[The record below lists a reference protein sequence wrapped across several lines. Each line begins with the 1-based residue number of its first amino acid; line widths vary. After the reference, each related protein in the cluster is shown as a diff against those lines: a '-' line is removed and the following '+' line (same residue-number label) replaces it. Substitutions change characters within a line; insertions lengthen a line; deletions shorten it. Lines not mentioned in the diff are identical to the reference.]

1 VTRSVADAAILVV
14 DDDEANVDL
23 LESML
28 ADEGYRNVMSTRDAR
43 QAVALYDSFSPD
55 LVLLDLHM
63 PHLDGF
69 GVLREIARRTPAD
82 AFVPVLVLTADI
94 TPEAKQRAL
103 SEGAK
108 DFLTKP
114 LDATE
119 ALLRIRNLLETR
131 YLHLGQQLARAA
143 AEEAER
149 RASFLAEASRHLA
162 TSFDYHTTLAKV
174 ARLAVPLMADYC
186 TVDLLEDDGGFTRV
200 GYAHVDPLKEELL
213 RETTHFRADAIP
225 PEHPEMRALHQGEPS
240 LVADITPEMISI
252 AVRDEAHRRIVD
264 ALAPRSLIAVPL
276 VAGGRTLGALV
287 LVQTESGRRFTATD
301 MALADE
307 LARRASL
314 ALEHARLYQT
324 AQQATRAR
332 DDLLAIVAHDLRNPL
347 NTIFMSTELLL
358 EVESL
363 LELPT
368 ERRHIAT
375 IRRSAEKMNGLIE
388 DLMDVKRMEAGQ
400 LAVDPRPVRLAHVIR
415 EAIELLRPVA
425 NARTQS
431 IVEDVADEL
440 PRVLADT
447 GRIQQVLSNL
457 IGNALKF
464 TPAGGR
470 VVVGAA
476 CAQEEVRIAITD
488 TGQGI
493 PADQLPHIFGRFWQG
508 QRADRRGIGLG
519 LAIAKGIIDAHAGRI
534 WVESREGEGASFFF
548 TLPVAPAAAP
558 VHAG

>member
-1 VTRSVADAAILVV
+1 MTRSVADAAILVV

-143 AEEAER
+143 AELAER
-149 RASFLAEASRHLA
+149 RSSFLAEASRHLA

-174 ARLAVPLMADYC
+174 ARLAVPLVADYC
-186 TVDLLEDDGGFTRV
+186 TLDLLEDDGGFTRV

-213 RETTHFRADAIP
+213 REITHFRADAIP
-225 PEHPEMRALHQGEPS
+225 PEHPEMRALREGERT
-240 LVADITPEMISI
+240 LVEEITPDMIDI
-252 AVRDEAHRRIVD
+252 AVKDEAHRRIVD

-276 VAGGRTLGALV
+276 EGAGRIFGALV
-287 LVQTESGRRFTATD
+287 LVQTESSRRFTATD

-358 EVESL
+358 ELESL
-363 LELPT
+363 LAMPVEH
-368 ERRHIAT
+368 RHIAT

-388 DLMDVKRMEAGQ
+388 DLMDVKRMETGQ
-400 LAVDPRPVRLAHVIR
+400 LAVEPRPVRVAHIIR
-415 EAIELLRPVA
+415 EAVELLRPVA
-425 NARTQS
+425 DAHAQT
-431 IVEDVADEL
+431 IAEEIADDV
-440 PRVLADT
+440 PRVLADS

-457 IGNALKF
+457 VGNALKF
-464 TPAGGR
+464 TPPGGR
-470 VVVGAA
+470 VVVAA
-476 CAQEEVRIAITD
+476 CSVQDEVRVAIRD

-508 QRADRRGIGLG
+508 QRSDRRGIGLG
-519 LAIAKGIIDAHAGRI
+519 LAIAKGIIDAHGGRI
-534 WVESREGEGASFFF
+534 WVESREGEGASFYF
-548 TLPVAPAAAP
+548 TLPVAQAAAT
-558 VHAG
+558 VHAT